1 MPAPD
6 VPATVDPGVI
16 VQAPVRLAHWA
27 DVGQQGVS
35 GQHPVQPQEVVV
47 ASAIGDLERG
57 DQLGFAD
64 LADYPVLP
72 LPDGAFPKAQ
82 RILQDFNLWPCP
94 ERNRRFQKAPWFGKA
109 PLEELMISFGTS
121 LQRVTG
127 FLEGCVPLPLPLPMS
142 VGEALVVKRD
152 FAASP
157 HLHSLLAA
165 LLNRAVQLASGLEDV
180 KVLLSDQP
188 GLKLSATPLL
198 Q

>member
-1 MPAPD
+1 
-6 VPATVDPGVI
+6 
-16 VQAPVRLAHWA
+16 
-27 DVGQQGVS
+27 
-35 GQHPVQPQEVVV
+35 
-47 ASAIGDLERG
+47 
-57 DQLGFAD
+57 
-64 LADYPVLP
+64 
-72 LPDGAFPKAQ
+72 
-82 RILQDFNLWPCP
+82 
-94 ERNRRFQKAPWFGKA
+94 
-109 PLEELMISFGTS
+109 MISFGTP